1 MKKSVL
7 ILLFTLLFSSL
18 NLKAQYHFG
27 YKPDSSQYDLLY
39 VFDTTY
45 FTNCF
50 MTSDTNRT
58 RLGSE
63 DCFGYYADM
72 YQKWGWYLP
81 YYKAW
86 CDTSV
91 TIIDGYVIGANSYNP
106 EPNNNKRENYAEAFA
121 QEYYL
126 DESAIPYDNY
136 IVVGVAMKIDYE
148 SLDDLR
154 KVCILNDNFD
164 TLAST
169 FFNTF
174 NMGPTLE
181 EVVPWNRDS
190 WNFYYFPQL
199 FYRNLKNITDFK
211 IAFDVPLYYPN
222 HFRLHHTCN
231 VYSPCLFD
239 SIWAHGG
246 PIECGLNYD
255 TIYNGMVPWNQLYAN
270 LKDSLTGQWYS
281 EEFRPDRYTLYN
293 MVDEYLDMVNQ
304 YGSEDNIPLC
314 SFGDPKYLRHNGEWI
329 NFEDDSVYTIWQN
342 IYIAMVPIIMIPSNT
357 QSLSEVELEKM
368 CYLMPNPANDYF
380 KVMSHYTINNIQV
393 FDMVGKLLIETKVNH
408 FEKDIDISNLS
419 SGTYIVKINTVKG
432 EVKKKLII
440 E

>member
-1 MKKSVL
+1 
-7 ILLFTLLFSSL
+7 
-18 NLKAQYHFG
+18 
-27 YKPDSSQYDLLY
+27 
-39 VFDTTY
+39 
-45 FTNCF
+45 
-50 MTSDTNRT
+50 
-58 RLGSE
+58 
-63 DCFGYYADM
+63 
-72 YQKWGWYLP
+72 
-81 YYKAW
+81 
-86 CDTSV
+86 
-91 TIIDGYVIGANSYNP
+91 
-106 EPNNNKRENYAEAFA
+106 
-121 QEYYL
+121 
-126 DESAIPYDNY
+126 
-136 IVVGVAMKIDYE
+136 MKIDSE
-148 SLDDLR
+148 VLDDLR

-169 FFNTF
+169 IFHTH

-255 TIYNGMVPWNQLYAN
+255 TIYNGMVPWHQLYAN
-270 LKDSLTGQWYS
+270 LKDSLTGQWFS

-314 SFGDPKYLRHNGEWI
+314 SFGDPKYLKRNDEWI

-380 KVMSHYTINNIQV
+380 KVMSHYTIKDIQV
-393 FDMVGKLLIETKVNH
+393 FDMVGKLLIETKVSN

-419 SGTYIVKINTVKG
+419 SGTYIVKINTTKG
-432 EVKKKLII
+432 SVKKKLIV